1 MGVRGRVCGI
11 IKRRIWYGV
20 RRAGGSLSRKR
31 GQAPKHS
38 EAEEEEARPAA
49 ASWELVSC
57 GFLAL
62 LLTKGGSFK
71 GKRER
76 RGRKVSGDTELASFC
91 NTAEGSKRIGV
102 SLSSWYEIPQIS
114 VLTSAAS

>member
-76 RGRKVSGDTELASFC
+76 QGRKVSGDTELASF
-91 NTAEGSKRIGV
+91 
-102 SLSSWYEIPQIS
+102 
-114 VLTSAAS
+114 